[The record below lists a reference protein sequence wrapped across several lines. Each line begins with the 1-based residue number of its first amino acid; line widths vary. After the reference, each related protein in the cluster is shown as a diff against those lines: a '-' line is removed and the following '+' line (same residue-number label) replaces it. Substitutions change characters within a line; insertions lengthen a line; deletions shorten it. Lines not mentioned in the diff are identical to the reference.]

1 MATGDNRVLYIVLGS
16 VGLFLLLVFVLLVAC
31 FTWRRHS
38 KRSRRGKDISELA
51 QRQLILNRMGN
62 NSSKGE
68 SGHASKADLR
78 PASSGQDAGA
88 AAITGLGSPADRRWS
103 RVTASARVTTTDVDN
118 DDDDYHFAAAEESAA
133 ELGATVREDGTRSYL
148 NGW

>member
-16 VGLFLLLVFVLLVAC
+16 VGLFLLLVFVFLVAC

-62 NSSKGE
+62 SSSKGG
-68 SGHASKADLR
+68 SGHASKADVDAAL
-78 PASSGQDAGA
+78 SGRDAGA
-88 AAITGLGSPADRRWS
+88 AAVTGLGSPADRRWS
-103 RVTASARVTTTDVDN
+103 RGTGGARVPTDDDDN
-118 DDDDYHFAAAEESAA
+118 DDDDYHSGAAEDSAT
-133 ELGATVREDGTRSYL
+133 EWGATVREDGTRSYL

>member
-16 VGLFLLLVFVLLVAC
+16 VGLFLLLVFVFLVAC

-62 NSSKGE
+62 SSSKGE
-68 SGHASKADLR
+68 SVHASKVDLR
-78 PASSGQDAGA
+78 PALSGRDAGA
-88 AAITGLGSPADRRWS
+88 AAVTGSGSPADRRWS
-103 RVTASARVTTTDVDN
+103 RGTASARVPTDDDNDN
-118 DDDDYHFAAAEESAA
+118 DDDDYHFGATEW
-133 ELGATVREDGTRSYL
+133 GATVREDGTRSYL